1 MIHFIQVARKRRP
14 SEVRNVVKGLI
25 AIGVLAAVA
34 MTTPAHS
41 EYPDRTIRLIVPFAP
56 GGANDSVARLVSD
69 TLGKMIGQSV
79 VVENRPGGGTI
90 IGTAAVA
97 SAHPDGYTLLLVSP
111 AHTINPHIHKTL
123 PFDPLADF
131 TPIAQI
137 TRSAYVLVTAANSPI
152 GSVGDLIASARHR
165 DAPFTYGSSGVG
177 SAPHLAGHLLARLGG
192 VKAIHVPYLGGSP
205 AMVGVI
211 RGDVDVYFSSLSG
224 AHSFVQ
230 SKQAKALA
238 VSSSF
243 RVRTFPNVPTVSET
257 GIADYA
263 VNGWYGVIGPA
274 GLPIEVVT
282 RLEDGIHRSL
292 QDPELVARLE
302 REGEEVST
310 GTADAF
316 AALIRSDLERYRTI
330 VKSAGL
336 TPQ

>member
-1 MIHFIQVARKRRP
+1 M
-14 SEVRNVVKGLI
+14 VKGLI
-25 AIGVLAAVA
+25 AVGVLAMVA
-34 MTTPAHS
+34 MMAPACA
-41 EYPDRTIRLIVPFAP
+41 EYPDRPIRLIVPFAP
-56 GGANDSVARLVSD
+56 GGANDSVARLLMDKLSNV
-69 TLGKMIGQSV
+69 LGRPV

-97 SAHPDGYTLLLVSP
+97 YAPPDGYTLLLVSP
-111 AHTINPHIHKTL
+111 AHTINPHINKKL

-137 TRSAYVLVTAANSPI
+137 TRSAYVLVTAANSSI
-152 GSVGDLIASARHR
+152 RSIGDLVTSPQRR
-165 DAPFTYGSSGVG
+165 DAGFTYASSGTG
-177 SAPHLAGHLLARLGG
+177 TAPHLAGQLLAHLSG
-192 VKAIHVPYLGGSP
+192 AAATHVPYPGGSP
-205 AMVGVI
+205 AMVGVV

-224 AHSFVQ
+224 ARSFIE
-230 SKQAKALA
+230 SKLVRALA

-243 RVRTFPNVPTVSET
+243 RVRAFPDVPTVSEM

-274 GLPIEVVT
+274 GVPAEIVT

-292 QDPELVARLE
+292 QDPELVSRLE

-310 GTADAF
+310 GTPDAF
-316 AALIRSDLERYRTI
+316 AALLKTDLERYRTI

-336 TPQ
+336 SPR